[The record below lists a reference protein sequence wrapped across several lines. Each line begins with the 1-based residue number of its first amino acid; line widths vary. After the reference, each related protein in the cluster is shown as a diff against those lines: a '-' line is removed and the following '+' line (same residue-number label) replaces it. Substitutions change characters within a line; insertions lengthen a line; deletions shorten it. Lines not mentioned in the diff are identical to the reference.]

1 MPQSQMCNDLI
12 GIRSNHGYRP
22 YHTSASGKESQYH
35 FVHAIVISVNNH
47 HFYWTNTMMLRS
59 VTIYMK

>member
-35 FVHAIVISVNNH
+35 FVHAIVISVNN
-47 HFYWTNTMMLRS
+47 
-59 VTIYMK
+59 